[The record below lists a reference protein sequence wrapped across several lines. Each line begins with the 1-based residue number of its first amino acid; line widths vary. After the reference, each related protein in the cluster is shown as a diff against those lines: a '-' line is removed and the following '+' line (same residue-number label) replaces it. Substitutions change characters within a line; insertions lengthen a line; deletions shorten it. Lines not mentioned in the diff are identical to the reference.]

1 VGGVRWAAWRE
12 EIVQKVSAELKLSLD
27 PGLVERALE
36 ELDRC
41 GLLDRGP
48 SFGPVLS
55 RREAAKA
62 AARIGGLA
70 LTAPL
75 IYSVAVPTAAAAQSS
90 TSCCDVCPTCSAGE
104 YCADNSGVY
113 SCQSDPCAAV
123 NYCNGNGTCD
133 HATGVCTC
141 SSGTGLDC
149 STPSPPPSPP
159 SPPVSPPCYNNGQY
173 CSGNGECEGPPPDA
187 CDCAPGYTG
196 PDCSMY
202 ICPSPCP

>member
-1 VGGVRWAAWRE
+1 
-12 EIVQKVSAELKLSLD
+12 VQKVSAELKLSLD

-62 AARIGGLA
+62 VARIGGLA

-75 IYSVAVPTAAAAQSS
+75 IYSVAVPAAAAAQSS

-133 HATGVCTC
+133 HATRVCSCDTGWT
-141 SSGTGLDC
+141 GTDC
-149 STPSPPPSPP
+149 SMTSPPSPP
-159 SPPVSPPCYNNGQY
+159 SPPAPPSSPPTSPPCYNNGYY
-173 CSGNGECEGPPPDA
+173 CSGNGFCSTDQIT
-187 CDCAPGYTG
+187 CVCAPGYSNS
-196 PDCSMY
+196 PQPSDEDCSMY